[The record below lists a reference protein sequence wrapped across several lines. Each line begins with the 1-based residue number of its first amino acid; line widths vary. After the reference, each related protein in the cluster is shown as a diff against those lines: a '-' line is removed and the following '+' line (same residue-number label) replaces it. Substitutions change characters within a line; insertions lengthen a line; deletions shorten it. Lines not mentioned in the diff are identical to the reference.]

1 MNTRSFIIL
10 LAALLSIGFLVQ
22 SSAAAD
28 EPKIT
33 VLNPRGI
40 LPEIQR
46 IPMAD
51 RPSTLDGRTVYVV
64 DTKFAR
70 TREFMEELT
79 RALNEKYPKT
89 NWILRDKI
97 GNYQVDDP
105 KLWEEIKE
113 KGAGV
118 VMALGH

>member
-1 MNTRSFIIL
+1 MNIRSFIIL
-10 LAALLSIGFLVQ
+10 LAVLLSVGFSIQ

-28 EPKIT
+28 EPRIT

-46 IPMAD
+46 IPMAA
-51 RPSTLDGRTVYVV
+51 RPETLDGKTVYVI

-79 RALNEKYPKT
+79 KALNERYPNT
-89 NWILRDKI
+89 NWVLRDKI

-105 KLWEEIKE
+105 KLWEEIKD

>member
-1 MNTRSFIIL
+1 MNIRCCVVL
-10 LAALLSIGFLVQ
+10 LAVLLSICFSIHS
-22 SSAAAD
+22 SSAADEAD
-28 EPKIT
+28 IT
-33 VLNPRGI
+33 ILNPRGI
-40 LPEIQR
+40 LPEILR
-46 IPMAD
+46 IPMAP
-51 RPSTLDGRTVYVV
+51 RPGTLDGGTVYIV

-70 TREFMEELT
+70 TRDFME
-79 RALNEKYPKT
+79 ALAEALRKRYPET

-105 KLWEEIKE
+105 ELWEEIRE